1 MMNLVLIGIG
11 AGAAAALLFASVI
24 SGALLS
30 IPLFYLAP
38 LPIMIAGLGWS
49 HWAALIAAGI
59 GSISLGLAL
68 GTVFFFGFLADA
80 GIPAWWLGYLAMLA
94 RPLAA
99 SGNGHEQPPLEWYP
113 PGRIVMWAA
122 ILAAMV
128 VIVAI
133 PNFGTDAQTFVTGLH
148 DALTRM
154 LRAQMNAPDGPL
166 QLPGGSDPERFIN
179 FMVAVMPPTAAIL
192 AMLTSLLNL
201 WLAGR
206 VVKFSGR
213 LTRPWPDLTAMR
225 APPLL
230 AIALALAIA
239 LSFVDG
245 LLGIVAQVVCA
256 SLLMAYAV
264 LGFSVLHAVT
274 RGWNGRPFVLA
285 GTYLAMLL
293 VTWLIL
299 AVCLLGLIDT
309 VIDVRA
315 LVARKNSPPT
325 PS

>member
-1 MMNLVLIGIG
+1 MMTFALIGIG

-49 HWAALIAAGI
+49 HWAALIAAGV

-80 GIPAWWLGYLAMLA
+80 GIPAWWLGYLVMLA
-94 RPLAA
+94 RPVAA
-99 SGNGHEQPPLEWYP
+99 SGNGHQQPLEWYP
-113 PGRIVMWAA
+113 IGRIVIWAA
-122 ILAAMV
+122 IFAAMV

-133 PNFGTDAQTFVTGLH
+133 PNFGADAETFRAGLH

-154 LRAQMNAPDGPL
+154 LRAQINAPDGAL
-166 QLPGGSDPERFIN
+166 NLPGGADPDRFIN

-213 LTRPWPDLTAMR
+213 LTRPWPDLSALR
-225 APPLL
+225 FPPLL

-239 LSFVDG
+239 LSFADG
-245 LLGIVAQVVCA
+245 LLGIIARVVSA

-274 RGWNGRPFVLA
+274 RGLNGRPFVLA
-285 GTYLAMLL
+285 GTYLAVLL
-293 VTWLIL
+293 VSWLIL
-299 AVCLLGLIDT
+299 AICLLGLIDT

-315 LVARKNSPPT
+315 LVARRNNPPA

>member
-1 MMNLVLIGIG
+1 
-11 AGAAAALLFASVI
+11 
-24 SGALLS
+24 
-30 IPLFYLAP
+30 
-38 LPIMIAGLGWS
+38 
-49 HWAALIAAGI
+49 
-59 GSISLGLAL
+59 
-68 GTVFFFGFLADA
+68 
-80 GIPAWWLGYLAMLA
+80 
-94 RPLAA
+94 
-99 SGNGHEQPPLEWYP
+99 
-113 PGRIVMWAA
+113 
-122 ILAAMV
+122 
-128 VIVAI
+128 
-133 PNFGTDAQTFVTGLH
+133 
-148 DALTRM
+148 
-154 LRAQMNAPDGPL
+154 
-166 QLPGGSDPERFIN
+166 
-179 FMVAVMPPTAAIL
+179 MPPTAAIL